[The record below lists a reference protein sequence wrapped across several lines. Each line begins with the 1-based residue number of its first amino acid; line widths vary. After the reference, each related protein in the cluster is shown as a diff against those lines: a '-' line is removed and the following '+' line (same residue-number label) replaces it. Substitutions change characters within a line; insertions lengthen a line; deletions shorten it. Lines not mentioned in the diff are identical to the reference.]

1 MASWGLVLRH
11 ITQWYATIKLES
23 KSSGWCQLQSSALI
37 TSEIPPGHYRSALWC
52 LKPQTIL
59 TFVFPV
65 LLLIFHCRS
74 CFMFSHLSCG
84 QYHRCHVR
92 GWGKNNLQQPQT
104 LSGSCQTC
112 GVVSSIKVIAFYNL
126 DLREVPQGKYWW
138 KHWGLTPV
146 GAVGQWVLQVALRSI
161 RDMCK
166 LHISASAAGGCGQSG
181 WSSIGHIHSK
191 QAKELGL
198 AKDPWETLK
207 GPLTLDERK
216 PHAIMPPTKN
226 VFIVCLSEGECKRGL
241 SDLEPTL
248 MLFMM

>member
-1 MASWGLVLRH
+1 MSASIFWVNNLWNSPRTLQKCTLVFK
-11 ITQWYATIKLES
+11 ITDY
-23 KSSGWCQLQSSALI
+23 
-37 TSEIPPGHYRSALWC
+37 
-52 LKPQTIL
+52 L

-146 GAVGQWVLQVALRSI
+146 GAVGQWVLQVARRSI

-166 LHISASAAGGCGQSG
+166 LHRTPAHLRVSCRRL
-181 WSSIGHIHSK
+181 WSVRLKLHRPHS
-191 QAKELGL
+191 Q
-198 AKDPWETLK
+198 
-207 GPLTLDERK
+207 
-216 PHAIMPPTKN
+216 
-226 VFIVCLSEGECKRGL
+226 
-241 SDLEPTL
+241 
-248 MLFMM
+248 

>member
-11 ITQWYATIKLES
+11 ITQWYSTIKLES
-23 KSSGWCQLQSSALI
+23 KSSGWCRLQSSGLI

-74 CFMFSHLSCG
+74 SFMFSHLSCG

-112 GVVSSIKVIAFYNL
+112 GVVSSVKVIAFYNL
-126 DLREVPQGKYWW
+126 DLREVPHGKYWW
-138 KHWGLTPV
+138 KHGGLTPV

-166 LHISASAAGGCGQSG
+166 LHRTPAHLRVGCRRL
-181 WSSIGHIHSK
+181 WSVRLKLHRPHS
-191 QAKELGL
+191 Q
-198 AKDPWETLK
+198 
-207 GPLTLDERK
+207 
-216 PHAIMPPTKN
+216 
-226 VFIVCLSEGECKRGL
+226 
-241 SDLEPTL
+241 
-248 MLFMM
+248 